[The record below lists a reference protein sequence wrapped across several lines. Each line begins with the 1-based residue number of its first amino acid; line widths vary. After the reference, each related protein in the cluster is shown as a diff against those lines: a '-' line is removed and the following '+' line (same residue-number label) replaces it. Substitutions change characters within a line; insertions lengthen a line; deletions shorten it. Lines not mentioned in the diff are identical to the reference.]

1 MCLEQFIFIFSP
13 YPYKHY
19 NTYITIDLLFKTA
32 FKKNKTKNLNVLQ
45 YSIKTLIGGEMIS
58 YDTEVL
64 KEKSTTIKNNRDE
77 LDQVLS
83 DCNNIMS
90 DLDQVWQGN
99 ASQAY
104 IEAWGEYRGILQETI
119 DMLDAASTNMKN
131 IVEAQEDLDGQ
142 IANKI
147 RG

>member
-1 MCLEQFIFIFSP
+1 
-13 YPYKHY
+13 
-19 NTYITIDLLFKTA
+19 
-32 FKKNKTKNLNVLQ
+32 
-45 YSIKTLIGGEMIS
+45 MIS

-64 KEKSTTIKNNRDE
+64 KEKSMTIKNNRDE

-104 IEAWGEYRGILQETI
+104 IEAWEEYRVILQETI

>member
-1 MCLEQFIFIFSP
+1 
-13 YPYKHY
+13 
-19 NTYITIDLLFKTA
+19 
-32 FKKNKTKNLNVLQ
+32 
-45 YSIKTLIGGEMIS
+45 MIS

-104 IEAWGEYRGILQETI
+104 IEAWEEYRVILLETI
-119 DMLDAASTNMKN
+119 DILDAASTNMKN

>member
-1 MCLEQFIFIFSP
+1 
-13 YPYKHY
+13 
-19 NTYITIDLLFKTA
+19 
-32 FKKNKTKNLNVLQ
+32 
-45 YSIKTLIGGEMIS
+45 MIS

-64 KEKSTTIKNNRDE
+64 KEKSATIKNNRDE

>member
-1 MCLEQFIFIFSP
+1 
-13 YPYKHY
+13 
-19 NTYITIDLLFKTA
+19 
-32 FKKNKTKNLNVLQ
+32 
-45 YSIKTLIGGEMIS
+45 MIS
-58 YDTEVL
+58 YDTDAL
-64 KEKSTTIKNNRDE
+64 KEKSTIIKNNRDE

-104 IEAWGEYRGILQETI
+104 IEAWEEYRGILQETI

>member
-1 MCLEQFIFIFSP
+1 M
-13 YPYKHY
+13 
-19 NTYITIDLLFKTA
+19 
-32 FKKNKTKNLNVLQ
+32 
-45 YSIKTLIGGEMIS
+45 
-58 YDTEVL
+58 
-64 KEKSTTIKNNRDE
+64 
-77 LDQVLS
+77 S

-104 IEAWGEYRGILQETI
+104 IEAWEEYRVILQETI

>member
-1 MCLEQFIFIFSP
+1 
-13 YPYKHY
+13 
-19 NTYITIDLLFKTA
+19 
-32 FKKNKTKNLNVLQ
+32 
-45 YSIKTLIGGEMIS
+45 MIS

-104 IEAWGEYRGILQETI
+104 IEAWEEYRGILQETI

>member
-1 MCLEQFIFIFSP
+1 
-13 YPYKHY
+13 
-19 NTYITIDLLFKTA
+19 
-32 FKKNKTKNLNVLQ
+32 
-45 YSIKTLIGGEMIS
+45 MIS

-104 IEAWGEYRGILQETI
+104 IEAWEEYRVILLETI

>member
-1 MCLEQFIFIFSP
+1 
-13 YPYKHY
+13 
-19 NTYITIDLLFKTA
+19 
-32 FKKNKTKNLNVLQ
+32 
-45 YSIKTLIGGEMIS
+45 MIS

-64 KEKSTTIKNNRDE
+64 KEKSTIIKNNRDE
-77 LDQVLS
+77 LDRVLS

-104 IEAWGEYRGILQETI
+104 IEAWEEYRVILQETI

>member
-1 MCLEQFIFIFSP
+1 
-13 YPYKHY
+13 
-19 NTYITIDLLFKTA
+19 
-32 FKKNKTKNLNVLQ
+32 
-45 YSIKTLIGGEMIS
+45 MIS
-58 YDTEVL
+58 YDTDAL
-64 KEKSTTIKNNRDE
+64 KEKSTIIKNNRDE
-77 LDQVLS
+77 LDQALS

-104 IEAWGEYRGILQETI
+104 IEAWEEYRGILQETI

>member
-1 MCLEQFIFIFSP
+1 
-13 YPYKHY
+13 
-19 NTYITIDLLFKTA
+19 
-32 FKKNKTKNLNVLQ
+32 
-45 YSIKTLIGGEMIS
+45 MIS

-104 IEAWGEYRGILQETI
+104 IEAWEEYRVILQETI

>member
-1 MCLEQFIFIFSP
+1 
-13 YPYKHY
+13 
-19 NTYITIDLLFKTA
+19 
-32 FKKNKTKNLNVLQ
+32 
-45 YSIKTLIGGEMIS
+45 MIS

-104 IEAWGEYRGILQETI
+104 IEAWGEYRVILQETI

>member
-1 MCLEQFIFIFSP
+1 
-13 YPYKHY
+13 
-19 NTYITIDLLFKTA
+19 
-32 FKKNKTKNLNVLQ
+32 
-45 YSIKTLIGGEMIS
+45 
-58 YDTEVL
+58 
-64 KEKSTTIKNNRDE
+64 
-77 LDQVLS
+77 
-83 DCNNIMS
+83 MS

-104 IEAWGEYRGILQETI
+104 IEAWEEYRVILQETI